1 MLFDLPYLDDE
12 SRRTLPPIED
22 MRGSKKGGVKKRQSM
37 S

>member
-12 SRRTLPPIED
+12 SLRTLSPIEG
-22 MRGSKKGGVKKRQSM
+22 MRGSKKGGVKKRRSM